1 MHKIY
6 DLKETLCRDLEEY
19 GMKDKLDM
27 SELEVVDTLAHAIK
41 NIDRIIEVY
50 EEREYEGVDNG
61 RYPYEASRMAY
72 PWNIMNRGG
81 SYTDGRGGNYS
92 RYSRGRNSYERSY
105 RRSRNDG
112 YSRAEEDMDAMI
124 NELKDMMRDLPSEKQ
139 REVQKFI
146 QRVEQ
151 M

>member
-19 GMKDKLDM
+19 GMKDKLDL
-27 SELEVVDTLAHAIK
+27 SELEIVDTLAHAIK

-50 EEREYEGVDNG
+50 EEQEYGE
-61 RYPYEASRMAY
+61 EASRMAY

-81 SYTDGRGGNYS
+81 SYSDGRRMNYN
-92 RYSRGRNSYERSY
+92 RYSRGRGSYENNY
-105 RRSRNDG
+105 RRPRNDG
-112 YSRAEEDMDAMI
+112 YSRAEQDMDAMI
-124 NELKDMMRDLPSEKQ
+124 NELKDMMQDLPSEKQ

-146 QRVEQ
+146 QRIEQ